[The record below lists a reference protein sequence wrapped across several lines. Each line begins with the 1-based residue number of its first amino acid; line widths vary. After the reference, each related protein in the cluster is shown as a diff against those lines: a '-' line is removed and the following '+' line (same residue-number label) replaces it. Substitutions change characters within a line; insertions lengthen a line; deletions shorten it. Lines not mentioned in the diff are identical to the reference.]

1 MTARSAIRRLV
12 GVTIVFAMTTVVF
25 AASPHYKRGSPQCT
39 TSGDPDN
46 LTATCS
52 GDLAGLGN
60 EDVLITVSLTASST
74 PICSAPGNPENQ
86 VKGQNPVNVTASDSD
101 LFPKDEIKNGTLHF
115 GPITATTTV
124 EVPTGKA
131 AGCPNDNWN
140 VTLGDFTVVAKLT
153 VEQPPGTVIDS
164 LTRTF
169 P

>member
-1 MTARSAIRRLV
+1 MTARTSIRRFV
-12 GVTIVFAMTTVVF
+12 GAAIVFAMMTVVF
-25 AASPHYKRGSPQCT
+25 AASPHYKRGSPTCT
-39 TSGDPDN
+39 KTGDPDN
-46 LTATCS
+46 VTATCS

-74 PICSAPGNPENQ
+74 PICSAPGNPDNQ

-101 LFPKDEIKNGTLHF
+101 LIDASEIKNGTLHF
-115 GPITATTTV
+115 GPITATATV

-169 P
+169 